1 MINKLNELDLDI
13 KRCEIVLKENNYLD
27 IVIAIEEIHD
37 KYKNT
42 IDSISNISRDVVWNY
57 SKKDIENIQNYLKD
71 YKDELILKEKQKNI
85 YDKFIDLKEY
95 IEDKDILEKQKLV
108 EAINLIE
115 NINND
120 DLNILKDMDIAIVH
134 NPVSNMR
141 LGCKIADIT
150 KYLKNNINV
159 CLGTDGQGSGS
170 NLDMFEA
177 MRVACLIQGGI
188 HENEERINAKDVI
201 KMATINGAKALQK
214 EDEIGSIEEG
224 KDADIILVNI
234 EESLDNIT
242 MVPNLNKIAN
252 LVYNTSGKNVDTTI
266 VKGEILMEN
275 RNIKNI
281 DVKEIINKC
290 NDIIKRLF

>member
-120 DLNILKDMDIAIVH
+120 DLNLDEKDENSIRTFVVVLSLIAQASAIKKLVQKIV
-134 NPVSNMR
+134 
-141 LGCKIADIT
+141 
-150 KYLKNNINV
+150 
-159 CLGTDGQGSGS
+159 
-170 NLDMFEA
+170 
-177 MRVACLIQGGI
+177 
-188 HENEERINAKDVI
+188 NEYH
-201 KMATINGAKALQK
+201 
-214 EDEIGSIEEG
+214 S
-224 KDADIILVNI
+224 
-234 EESLDNIT
+234 
-242 MVPNLNKIAN
+242 
-252 LVYNTSGKNVDTTI
+252 
-266 VKGEILMEN
+266 
-275 RNIKNI
+275 
-281 DVKEIINKC
+281 
-290 NDIIKRLF
+290 

>member
-13 KRCEIVLKENNYLD
+13 KRCVLVLIEHNSLD

-120 DLNILKDMDIAIVH
+120 DLNLDEKWDKLKVYLELIKNQGREIGTQLLEIIV
-134 NPVSNMR
+134 
-141 LGCKIADIT
+141 L
-150 KYLKNNINV
+150 
-159 CLGTDGQGSGS
+159 
-170 NLDMFEA
+170 
-177 MRVACLIQGGI
+177 
-188 HENEERINAKDVI
+188 
-201 KMATINGAKALQK
+201 MAT
-214 EDEIGSIEEG
+214 
-224 KDADIILVNI
+224 
-234 EESLDNIT
+234 
-242 MVPNLNKIAN
+242 
-252 LVYNTSGKNVDTTI
+252 
-266 VKGEILMEN
+266 
-275 RNIKNI
+275 
-281 DVKEIINKC
+281 
-290 NDIIKRLF
+290 

>member
-27 IVIAIEEIHD
+27 TVIAIEELHD

-108 EAINLIE
+108 EVINLIE

-120 DLNILKDMDIAIVH
+120 DLNLDEKWDKLK
-134 NPVSNMR
+134 
-141 LGCKIADIT
+141 L
-150 KYLKNNINV
+150 YLELIKN
-159 CLGTDGQGSGS
+159 QG
-170 NLDMFEA
+170 
-177 MRVACLIQGGI
+177 R
-188 HENEERINAKDVI
+188 
-201 KMATINGAKALQK
+201 
-214 EDEIGSIEEG
+214 EIGTQ
-224 KDADIILVNI
+224 L
-234 EESLDNIT
+234 L
-242 MVPNLNKIAN
+242 
-252 LVYNTSGKNVDTTI
+252 
-266 VKGEILMEN
+266 
-275 RNIKNI
+275 
-281 DVKEIINKC
+281 EIIVLMAK
-290 NDIIKRLF
+290 

>member
-1 MINKLNELDLDI
+1 MDAIEDITLDLE
-13 KRCEIVLKENNYLD
+13 RCNKVIKENNYLD

-120 DLNILKDMDIAIVH
+120 DLNLDEKWDKLKV
-134 NPVSNMR
+134 
-141 LGCKIADIT
+141 
-150 KYLKNNINV
+150 YLELIKN
-159 CLGTDGQGSGS
+159 QG
-170 NLDMFEA
+170 
-177 MRVACLIQGGI
+177 R
-188 HENEERINAKDVI
+188 
-201 KMATINGAKALQK
+201 
-214 EDEIGSIEEG
+214 EIGTQ
-224 KDADIILVNI
+224 L
-234 EESLDNIT
+234 L
-242 MVPNLNKIAN
+242 
-252 LVYNTSGKNVDTTI
+252 
-266 VKGEILMEN
+266 
-275 RNIKNI
+275 
-281 DVKEIINKC
+281 EIIVLMAK
-290 NDIIKRLF
+290 

>member
-108 EAINLIE
+108 EAINH
-115 NINND
+115 INND
-120 DLNILKDMDIAIVH
+120 DLNLDEKWDKLKV
-134 NPVSNMR
+134 
-141 LGCKIADIT
+141 
-150 KYLKNNINV
+150 YLELIKN
-159 CLGTDGQGSGS
+159 QG
-170 NLDMFEA
+170 
-177 MRVACLIQGGI
+177 R
-188 HENEERINAKDVI
+188 
-201 KMATINGAKALQK
+201 
-214 EDEIGSIEEG
+214 EIGTQ
-224 KDADIILVNI
+224 L
-234 EESLDNIT
+234 L
-242 MVPNLNKIAN
+242 
-252 LVYNTSGKNVDTTI
+252 
-266 VKGEILMEN
+266 
-275 RNIKNI
+275 
-281 DVKEIINKC
+281 EIIVLMAK
-290 NDIIKRLF
+290 

>member
-13 KRCEIVLKENNYLD
+13 KRCGIVLKENNYLD

-120 DLNILKDMDIAIVH
+120 DLNLDEKWDKLKV
-134 NPVSNMR
+134 
-141 LGCKIADIT
+141 
-150 KYLKNNINV
+150 YLELIKN
-159 CLGTDGQGSGS
+159 QG
-170 NLDMFEA
+170 
-177 MRVACLIQGGI
+177 R
-188 HENEERINAKDVI
+188 
-201 KMATINGAKALQK
+201 
-214 EDEIGSIEEG
+214 EIGTQ
-224 KDADIILVNI
+224 L
-234 EESLDNIT
+234 L
-242 MVPNLNKIAN
+242 
-252 LVYNTSGKNVDTTI
+252 
-266 VKGEILMEN
+266 
-275 RNIKNI
+275 
-281 DVKEIINKC
+281 EIIVLMAK
-290 NDIIKRLF
+290 

>member
-1 MINKLNELDLDI
+1 MINNLYI
-13 KRCEIVLKENNYLD
+13 IRYVLKENNYLD

-120 DLNILKDMDIAIVH
+120 DLNLDEKWDKLKV
-134 NPVSNMR
+134 
-141 LGCKIADIT
+141 
-150 KYLKNNINV
+150 YLELIKN
-159 CLGTDGQGSGS
+159 QG
-170 NLDMFEA
+170 
-177 MRVACLIQGGI
+177 R
-188 HENEERINAKDVI
+188 
-201 KMATINGAKALQK
+201 
-214 EDEIGSIEEG
+214 EIGTQ
-224 KDADIILVNI
+224 L
-234 EESLDNIT
+234 L
-242 MVPNLNKIAN
+242 
-252 LVYNTSGKNVDTTI
+252 
-266 VKGEILMEN
+266 
-275 RNIKNI
+275 
-281 DVKEIINKC
+281 EIIVLMAK
-290 NDIIKRLF
+290 

>member
-120 DLNILKDMDIAIVH
+120 DLNLDEKWDKLKVY
-134 NPVSNMR
+134 
-141 LGCKIADIT
+141 LEL
-150 KYLKNNINV
+150 LKN
-159 CLGTDGQGSGS
+159 QG
-170 NLDMFEA
+170 
-177 MRVACLIQGGI
+177 R
-188 HENEERINAKDVI
+188 
-201 KMATINGAKALQK
+201 
-214 EDEIGSIEEG
+214 EIGTQ
-224 KDADIILVNI
+224 L
-234 EESLDNIT
+234 L
-242 MVPNLNKIAN
+242 
-252 LVYNTSGKNVDTTI
+252 
-266 VKGEILMEN
+266 
-275 RNIKNI
+275 
-281 DVKEIINKC
+281 EIIVLMAK
-290 NDIIKRLF
+290 